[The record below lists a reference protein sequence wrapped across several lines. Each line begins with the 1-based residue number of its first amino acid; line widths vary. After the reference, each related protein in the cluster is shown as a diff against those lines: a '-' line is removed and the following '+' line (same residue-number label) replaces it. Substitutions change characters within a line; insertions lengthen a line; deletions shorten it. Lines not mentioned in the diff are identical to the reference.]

1 MQDLWLK
8 MKAEYESLGG
18 PGKLWLDEIGRLAQQ
33 VINKKIFEHL
43 PPSIFGFPTWDKDDL
58 VQLVITDR
66 LLGRNQAQYVLD
78 TADSIDEARKILRNE
93 INFVLADHRVPNQVD
108 NVWGNL
114 KLRLVE
120 LGWESG
126 SLDSDSETELH
137 DQIVRLIRS
146 LKRLRN
152 RGSQRLSP
160 LFAGPVL
167 AHLANQIVE
176 IRPNLPSK
184 LLIKALRT
192 ALTIIS
198 PSLSIED
205 VGSIE
210 DSLELSQD
218 AYLNSEESLR
228 MERGQYG
235 SRRYEIARDICTNLN
250 SETLEI
256 IFQRAQGA
264 NQSEIGVVLGLTRQ
278 TSRHRIEEAQQQLFD
293 QFKVLELDIEESGEV
308 LSAMLDIL
316 GVKFSEVST

>member
-1 MQDLWLK
+1 MQDLWLE
-8 MKAEYESLGG
+8 MKAEYELQGG
-18 PGKLWLDEIGRLAQQ
+18 LGKLWLAEIGKLAQQ
-33 VINKKIFEHL
+33 VVSKKILDRL
-43 PPSIFGFPTWDKDDL
+43 PPSIFGFTSWDKDDL

-93 INFVLADHRVPNQVD
+93 INFVLSDHRVPNQVD

-114 KLRLVE
+114 EPQLLA
-120 LGWESG
+120 LGWENG

-137 DQIVRLIRS
+137 DQIVRLILS

-152 RGSQRLSP
+152 KGSQRLSP

-167 AHLANQIVE
+167 GGLANQIVE
-176 IRPNLPSK
+176 IRPDLPSK

-210 DSLELSQD
+210 DSIELSKD
-218 AYLNSEESLR
+218 SFAKSEESLR
-228 MERGQYG
+228 MERDQYG
-235 SRRYEIARDICTNLN
+235 SRRYEIARDICEKLN
-250 SETLEI
+250 PETLEI
-256 IFQRAQGA
+256 IFQKAHGA
-264 NQSEIGVVLGLTRQ
+264 NQSEIGAVLGLTRQ
-278 TSRHRIEEAQQQLFD
+278 TSRYRIEEAQQQLQD
-293 QFKVLELDIEESGEV
+293 QFKGLELDIDESREV
-308 LSAMLDIL
+308 LSAMIDIL
-316 GVKFSEVST
+316 GVKFSGVGV